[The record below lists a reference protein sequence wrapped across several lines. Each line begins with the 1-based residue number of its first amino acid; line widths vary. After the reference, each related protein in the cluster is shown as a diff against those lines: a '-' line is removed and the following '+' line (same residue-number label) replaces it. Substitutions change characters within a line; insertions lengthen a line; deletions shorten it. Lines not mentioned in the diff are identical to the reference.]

1 MGGLCS
7 KEGVMDAPPPAA
19 IALAPAPGTL
29 QKAHSQSLKELI
41 TLTAK
46 EGDGNDDAPAAVHAL
61 IPRAASDAKA
71 KAGGAIAPAPEKTA
85 GKKEAAE
92 KTAPA
97 PPIVVITSSSLS
109 KSYSTA
115 GVPTHHR
122 RATVDI
128 NVGGGGEDPGATT
141 TTTQQVISSVPQG
154 FSGEHVIAGWPS
166 WLTSVAGEVVEGWL
180 PRRADT
186 FERLDKIGQ
195 GTYSNVYKARDLQTG
210 KIVALKRVRFVNMD
224 PESVRFMAREIHILR
239 RLDHPNVIKL
249 EGIVTSRLSHS
260 LYLVFE
266 YMEHDLAGL
275 AALSGQ
281 RFTEPQVKCLMAQ
294 LLDGLRHC
302 HSRGV
307 LHRDI
312 KGSNLLVGG
321 DGVLRIADFG
331 LATFFDADRPHPMT
345 SRVVTLWYRPP
356 ELLLG
361 ATEYGVAVDL
371 WSAGCILAELLAGKP
386 IMPGQTEI
394 EQLHKIFKLCGSPSE
409 EYWAKA
415 RLPDVTLFKPQRPY
429 RRKIAETFRE
439 FPPAGLA
446 LLDTLLDIEP
456 LARGTAASALESDF
470 FRTKPLA
477 CDPGSLPKYPP
488 SKEYDAKLRGQEA
501 ATRQNTSTI
510 GGKGSVS
517 IRPGRDDGKA
527 GPTQDAI
534 ADYQRRHHGRANQKS
549 TSHHYSSQEDSVPGF
564 RIEPVAAGR
573 AGPASMQAAA
583 GFGSTWY
590 RSDQR
595 GGVVV
600 PRASSSVRASSHSHL
615 TSQRSYAQSR
625 GTDLHPS
632 SSAARNAN
640 SRYNRLDV
648 AEPATAAIGRPGS
661 SHHKDLAMRD
671 TSTGFGAKNKRIHY
685 SGPLM
690 PPGGNM
696 EDMLKEHERQIQQ
709 AVRKARVEK
718 ERTNRHHY

>member
-7 KEGVMDAPPPAA
+7 RESVVDAAPAGGGYGYSNGPPP
-19 IALAPAPGTL
+19 PL
-29 QKAHSQSLKELI
+29 QKAPSQSLKQLI
-41 TLTAK
+41 TIAAK
-46 EGDGNDDAPAAVHAL
+46 EDDAAVVHAV
-61 IPRAASDAKA
+61 IARTESNAKA
-71 KAGGAIAPAPEKTA
+71 KA
-85 GKKEAAE
+85 
-92 KTAPA
+92 A
-97 PPIVVITSSSLS
+97 PPPKEKAAPPVVVITSLS

-115 GVPTHHR
+115 GAPTHHR
-122 RATVDI
+122 RTTTVDI
-128 NVGGGGEDPGATT
+128 SNHHNAAAAAADHGT
-141 TTTQQVISSVPQG
+141 QVISSVPQG

-166 WLTSVAGEVVEGWL
+166 WLTSVAGEIVEGWL

-224 PESVRFMAREIHILR
+224 PESVRFMAREIHVLR

-275 AALSGQ
+275 AALPGQ
-281 RFTEPQVKCLMAQ
+281 RFTEPQVKCFMAQ
-294 LLDGLRHC
+294 LLEGLRHC

-312 KGSNLLVGG
+312 KGSNLLI
-321 DGVLRIADFG
+321 DDNGVLRIADFG
-331 LATFFDADRPHPMT
+331 LATFFDPGRRQPMT

-371 WSAGCILAELLAGKP
+371 WSTGCILAELLAGKP

-415 RLPDVTLFKPQRPY
+415 KLPDVTLFKPQRPY
-429 RRKIAETFRE
+429 RRRIAETFKD
-439 FPPAGLA
+439 FPPTALS
-446 LLDTLLDIEP
+446 LLDTLLAIEP
-456 LARGTAASALESDF
+456 SDRGTAASALDSEF
-470 FRTKPLA
+470 FKTKPLA
-477 CDPGSLPKYPP
+477 CDPASLPKYPP

-501 ATRQNTSTI
+501 ARQNAAAV
-510 GGKGSVS
+510 GGKSSLS
-517 IRPGRDDGKA
+517 IKPARDEAKA
-527 GPTQDAI
+527 APAKDAI
-534 ADYQRRHHGRANQKS
+534 AADHQRRQMRANPKS
-549 TSHHYSSQEDSVPGF
+549 VSHHYSSLEDSVPGF
-564 RIEPVAAGR
+564 RIESSGAAGR
-573 AGPASMQAAA
+573 GPATMQTA

-595 GGVVV
+595 AVS
-600 PRASSSVRASSHSHL
+600 RAASSVRAPHL
-615 TSQRSYAQSR
+615 TSQQSYVQSR

-648 AEPATAAIGRPGS
+648 AEPATAIDRPGS
-661 SHHKDLAMRD
+661 TNKKDLDPRD
-671 TSTGFGAKNKRIHY
+671 TAAGFGGGRMKRIHY

-696 EDMLKEHERQIQQ
+696 EDMLREHERQIQQ

-718 ERTNRHHY
+718 EKTQTRHHY

>member
-7 KEGVMDAPPPAA
+7 KEGVVEAPPAA
-19 IALAPAPGTL
+19 PHPVAQL
-29 QKAHSQSLKELI
+29 QKASSQSLKQLI

-46 EGDGNDDAPAAVHAL
+46 EEDAAVVHAV
-61 IPRAASDAKA
+61 IARTESNAKDNGGIDALA
-71 KAGGAIAPAPEKTA
+71 LA
-85 GKKEAAE
+85 KEAVE
-92 KTAPA
+92 KTAP
-97 PPIVVITSSSLS
+97 PVVVITSLS

-115 GVPTHHR
+115 GAPMHHR
-122 RATVDI
+122 CAALDI
-128 NVGGGGEDPGATT
+128 GGNNNNAAADCGAHA
-141 TTTQQVISSVPQG
+141 QAQVISSVPQG

-166 WLTSVAGEVVEGWL
+166 WLTSVAGEIVEGWL

-195 GTYSNVYKARDLQTG
+195 GTYSNVYKARDLQIG

-281 RFTEPQVKCLMAQ
+281 RFTEPQVKCFMRQILE
-294 LLDGLRHC
+294 GLRHC
-302 HSRGV
+302 HARGV

-312 KGSNLLVGG
+312 KGSNLLIG
-321 DGVLRIADFG
+321 DNGVLRIADFG
-331 LATFFDADRPHPMT
+331 LATFFDPGKTQPMT

-371 WSAGCILAELLAGKP
+371 WSTGCILAELLAGKP

-409 EYWAKA
+409 DYWAKA
-415 RLPDVTLFKPQRPY
+415 KLPDVTLFKPQRPY
-429 RRKIAETFRE
+429 RRKIAETFKD
-439 FPPAGLA
+439 FPPTALA
-446 LLDTLLDIEP
+446 LLDTLLAIEP
-456 LARGTAASALESDF
+456 SARGTVASALDSEF

-477 CDPGSLPKYPP
+477 CDPASLPKYPP
-488 SKEYDAKLRGQEA
+488 CKEYDAKLRGQEA
-501 ATRQNTSTI
+501 SRQNTAGI

-517 IRPGRDDGKA
+517 VQPGRDDAKGA
-527 GPTQDAI
+527 APAQDVAI
-534 ADYQRRHHGRANQKS
+534 ADYQRRQARANQKS
-549 TSHHYSSQEDSVPGF
+549 TSHHYSSLEDSVPGF
-564 RIEPVAAGR
+564 RIEPPAVAVR
-573 AGPASMQAAA
+573 GPATLQSGG

-590 RSDQR
+590 NRSDQR
-595 GGVVV
+595 AVS
-600 PRASSSVRASSHSHL
+600 RASSSVRASASHL

-632 SSAARNAN
+632 SSASTNAN

-648 AEPATAAIGRPGS
+648 AEPANAVGRPGS
-661 SHHKDLAMRD
+661 SHQKDLGMRD
-671 TSTGFGAKNKRIHY
+671 ASVGFGGRNKRIHY

-696 EDMLKEHERQIQQ
+696 EDMLKEHEKQIQQ

-718 ERTNRHHY
+718 EKTNRHYY

>member
-1 MGGLCS
+1 MIG
-7 KEGVMDAPPPAA
+7 
-19 IALAPAPGTL
+19 
-29 QKAHSQSLKELI
+29 
-41 TLTAK
+41 
-46 EGDGNDDAPAAVHAL
+46 
-61 IPRAASDAKA
+61 
-71 KAGGAIAPAPEKTA
+71 AGG
-85 GKKEAAE
+85 
-92 KTAPA
+92 
-97 PPIVVITSSSLS
+97 
-109 KSYSTA
+109 
-115 GVPTHHR
+115 
-122 RATVDI
+122 
-128 NVGGGGEDPGATT
+128 NGGGGVA
-141 TTTQQVISSVPQG
+141 QLVISSMPQG

-166 WLTSVAGEVVEGWL
+166 WLTSVAGEIVEGWL

-195 GTYSNVYKARDLQTG
+195 GTYSNVYKARDLESG

-275 AALSGQ
+275 AALPGQ
-281 RFTEPQVKCLMAQ
+281 RFTEPQVKCFMSQILE
-294 LLDGLRHC
+294 GLRHC
-302 HSRGV
+302 HARGV

-312 KGSNLLVGG
+312 KGSNLLI
-321 DGVLRIADFG
+321 DDNGVLRIADFG
-331 LATFFDADRPHPMT
+331 LATFFDPNRRQPMT

-361 ATEYGVAVDL
+361 ATEYGVAVDM
-371 WSAGCILAELLAGKP
+371 WSTGCILAELLAGKP

-409 EYWAKA
+409 DYWAKA
-415 RLPDVTLFKPQRPY
+415 KLPDVTLFKPQRPY
-429 RRKIAETFRE
+429 RRKIAETFKD
-439 FPPAGLA
+439 FSPTALA
-446 LLDTLLDIEP
+446 LLDTLLAIEP
-456 LARGTAASALESDF
+456 SARGTAASALDSEF

-477 CDPGSLPKYPP
+477 CDPASLPKYPP

-501 ATRQNTSTI
+501 SRQNTTAI
-510 GGKGSVS
+510 GGKGSMS
-517 IRPGRDDGKA
+517 IKPGRDDAKA
-527 GPTQDAI
+527 APAQDAM
-534 ADYQRRHHGRANQKS
+534 ADRQRRQARTNQKS

-564 RIEPVAAGR
+564 RMEPPAVGR
-573 AGPASMQAAA
+573 GPATMQTA

-590 RSDQR
+590 RSDQKSVSR
-595 GGVVV
+595 T
-600 PRASSSVRASSHSHL
+600 SSSVRVSHL
-615 TSQRSYAQSR
+615 TSQRSGRSR

-640 SRYNRLDV
+640 SKYNRLDV
-648 AEPATAAIGRPGS
+648 AEPANTIDQPGS
-661 SHHKDLAMRD
+661 SHKKDVGMRD
-671 TSTGFGAKNKRIHY
+671 TSSGFGAKNKRIHY

-696 EDMLKEHERQIQQ
+696 EDMLREHERQIQE

-718 ERTNRHHY
+718 EKTNRHHY

>member
-7 KEGVMDAPPPAA
+7 KEGVMDAPPAA
-19 IALAPAPGTL
+19 AAPITL
-29 QKAHSQSLKELI
+29 QKAPSQSLKQLI

-46 EGDGNDDAPAAVHAL
+46 EDDAPAVRAV
-61 IPRAASDAKA
+61 ISRTASDAKVKA
-71 KAGGAIAPAPEKTA
+71 AGGGAAAAIAPAGKT
-85 GKKEAAE
+85 ESVE
-92 KTAPA
+92 KTAP
-97 PPIVVITSSSLS
+97 PVVVITSSLS

-122 RATVDI
+122 RATLDI
-128 NVGGGGEDPGATT
+128 NGGGGDPGATA
-141 TTTQQVISSVPQG
+141 QQVISSVPQG

-224 PESVRFMAREIHILR
+224 PDSVRFMAREIHILR

-281 RFTEPQVKCLMAQ
+281 RFTEPQVKCLMSQ
-294 LLDGLRHC
+294 ILEGLRHC
-302 HSRGV
+302 HARGV

-321 DGVLRIADFG
+321 DGVLKIADFG
-331 LATFFDADRPHPMT
+331 LATFFDPDHTQPMT

-446 LLDTLLDIEP
+446 LLDTLLAIEP
-456 LARGTAASALESDF
+456 SARGTAASALDSDF
-470 FRTKPLA
+470 FWTKPLA
-477 CDPGSLPKYPP
+477 CDPASLPKYPP
-488 SKEYDAKLRGQEA
+488 SKEYDAKLRGQQEA
-501 ATRQNTSTI
+501 NRQNATSI

-517 IRPGRDDGKA
+517 IKPGRDDAKA
-527 GPTQDAI
+527 GPTHDAI

-564 RIEPVAAGR
+564 RIEPPPPVVAGAGR
-573 AGPASMQAAA
+573 GGPASMQAAG

-590 RSDQR
+590 RSDHR
-595 GGVVV
+595 GGVV
-600 PRASSSVRASSHSHL
+600 PRASSSVRASSHL

-648 AEPATAAIGRPGS
+648 AEPATAIGRPGS
-661 SHHKDLAMRD
+661 SHQKDLAMRD
-671 TSTGFGAKNKRIHY
+671 TSTGFGGKKRIHY

-696 EDMLKEHERQIQQ
+696 DDMLKEHERQIQQ
-709 AVRKARVEK
+709 AVRKSRVEK

>member
-7 KEGVMDAPPPAA
+7 KEGVAEAPPHAP
-19 IALAPAPGTL
+19 APAPGLL
-29 QKAHSQSLKELI
+29 QKAPSQSLKELI
-41 TLTAK
+41 TLVAK
-46 EGDGNDDAPAAVHAL
+46 DEDAPAVHAAMS
-61 IPRAASDAKA
+61 RTVSNAKAMA
-71 KAGGAIAPAPEKTA
+71 KAGSNAGGGAAIAPAPAA
-85 GKKEAAE
+85 GKKEAVE

-97 PPIVVITSSSLS
+97 VVVITSLS

-115 GVPTHHR
+115 GAPTHHR
-122 RATVDI
+122 RDTADA
-128 NVGGGGEDPGATT
+128 NGGAADHDGAY
-141 TTTQQVISSVPQG
+141 QVISSVPQG
-154 FSGEHVIAGWPS
+154 FSGENVIAGWPS
-166 WLTSVAGEVVEGWL
+166 WLTSVAGEVVHGWL

-281 RFTEPQVKCLMAQ
+281 RFTEPQVKCFMGQILE
-294 LLDGLRHC
+294 GLRHC
-302 HSRGV
+302 HARGV

-312 KGSNLLVGG
+312 KGSNLLI
-321 DGVLRIADFG
+321 DDRGVLRIADFG
-331 LATFFDADRPHPMT
+331 LATTFDPAKSQPMT

-371 WSAGCILAELLAGKP
+371 WSTGCILAELLAGKP

-409 EYWAKA
+409 DYWAKA
-415 RLPDVTLFKPQRPY
+415 KLPDVTLFKPQRPY
-429 RRKIAETFRE
+429 RRKIAETFKDFAPTALE
-439 FPPAGLA
+439 
-446 LLDTLLDIEP
+446 LLDTLLAIEP
-456 LARGTAASALESDF
+456 SARGTAASALDSEY

-477 CDPGSLPKYPP
+477 CDPASLPKFPP
-488 SKEYDAKLRGQEA
+488 CKEYDAKLRGQA
-501 ATRQNTSTI
+501 ASRQNATAI

-517 IRPGRDDGKA
+517 IKPGRDYAKA
-527 GPTQDAI
+527 APAQDAI
-534 ADYQRRHHGRANQKS
+534 ADYQRRHARANQKS

-564 RIEPVAAGR
+564 RIEPPPAVAGR
-573 AGPASMQAAA
+573 GPAAMQTA

-590 RSDQR
+590 RNDQR
-595 GGVVV
+595 GV
-600 PRASSSVRASSHSHL
+600 PRTSSSVRASTL
-615 TSQRSYAQSR
+615 TSQRSYAPSR

-640 SRYNRLDV
+640 PRYNRLDV
-648 AEPATAAIGRPGS
+648 AEPANAVGRPGS
-661 SHHKDLAMRD
+661 SHQKDLGVRD
-671 TSTGFGAKNKRIHY
+671 TSAGFGGKNKRIHY

-718 ERTNRHHY
+718 EKTNRHHY

>member
-7 KEGVMDAPPPAA
+7 KEGVVDAPPA
-19 IALAPAPGTL
+19 APAPGPL
-29 QKAHSQSLKELI
+29 QKAPSQSLKQLI
-41 TLTAK
+41 TLAAK
-46 EGDGNDDAPAAVHAL
+46 EEDAPVVHAV
-61 IPRAASDAKA
+61 ISRTAPNSNAKA
-71 KAGGAIAPAPEKTA
+71 SNGNANGGAAIAPAPA
-85 GKKEAAE
+85 PAAAKEAVE
-92 KTAPA
+92 KTAP
-97 PPIVVITSSSLS
+97 PVVVITSSLS

-115 GVPTHHR
+115 GAPTHHR

-128 NVGGGGEDPGATT
+128 GGNNNNNGG
-141 TTTQQVISSVPQG
+141 
-154 FSGEHVIAGWPS
+154 
-166 WLTSVAGEVVEGWL
+166 VAG
-180 PRRADT
+180 ADHGT
-186 FERLDKIGQ
+186 QHQIGQ
-195 GTYSNVYKARDLQTG
+195 GTYSNVYKARDLQSG

-224 PESVRFMAREIHILR
+224 PESVRFMAREIAILR

-281 RFTEPQVKCLMAQ
+281 RFTEPQVKCFMAQ
-294 LLDGLRHC
+294 ILEGLRHC
-302 HSRGV
+302 HARGV

-312 KGSNLLVGG
+312 KGSNLLIDDNGQ
-321 DGVLRIADFG
+321 LRIADFG
-331 LATFFDADRPHPMT
+331 LATFFDPAKRQPMT

-371 WSAGCILAELLAGKP
+371 WSTGCILAELLAGKP

-409 EYWAKA
+409 DYWAKA
-415 RLPDVTLFKPQRPY
+415 KLPDVTLFKPQRPY
-429 RRKIAETFRE
+429 RRKIAETFKD
-439 FPPAGLA
+439 FPPTALE
-446 LLDTLLDIEP
+446 LLDTLLAIEP
-456 LARGTAASALESDF
+456 SARGTAASALDSQF

-477 CDPGSLPKYPP
+477 CDPASLPKYPP
-488 SKEYDAKLRGQEA
+488 CKEYDAKLRGQEA
-501 ATRQNTSTI
+501 SRQNTTAI
-510 GGKGSVS
+510 VGKGSVS
-517 IRPGRDDGKA
+517 VKPGRDDAKA
-527 GPTQDAI
+527 APAQDAI
-534 ADYQRRHHGRANQKS
+534 TDYQRRHARANQKS

-564 RIEPVAAGR
+564 RIEPPPGAAGR
-573 AGPASMQAAA
+573 GPATMQTA

-590 RSDQR
+590 RNEQR
-595 GGVVV
+595 GV
-600 PRASSSVRASSHSHL
+600 PRTSSSVRASQL
-615 TSQRSYAQSR
+615 TSQRSYVPSR

-632 SSAARNAN
+632 TSAARNAN

-648 AEPATAAIGRPGS
+648 AEPGNAVGRPGS
-661 SHHKDLAMRD
+661 SHQKDLGMRD
-671 TSTGFGAKNKRIHY
+671 TSAGFGGKNKRIHY

-718 ERTNRHHY
+718 EKTNRHHY

>member
-7 KEGVMDAPPPAA
+7 KEGVMDAPPAA
-19 IALAPAPGTL
+19 ALAPAPGTL

-46 EGDGNDDAPAAVHAL
+46 DDDAPAVHAVISL
-61 IPRAASDAKA
+61 AASDAKA
-71 KAGGAIAPAPEKTA
+71 KAPGGGTAVIAAAPAAAST
-85 GKKEAAE
+85 KEAAE
-92 KTAPA
+92 KTAP
-97 PPIVVITSSSLS
+97 PVVVITTSSLS

-115 GVPTHHR
+115 GAPTHHR

-128 NVGGGGEDPGATT
+128 NVGGGGDPGSTAH
-141 TTTQQVISSVPQG
+141 QVISSVPQG
-154 FSGEHVIAGWPS
+154 FSGEHVIAGWPF

-224 PESVRFMAREIHILR
+224 PDSVRFMAREIHILR
-239 RLDHPNVIKL
+239 QLDHPNVIKL

-281 RFTEPQVKCLMAQ
+281 RFTEPQVKCLMSQ
-294 LLDGLRHC
+294 ILEGLRHC
-302 HSRGV
+302 HARGV

-312 KGSNLLVGG
+312 KGSNLLVGN
-321 DGVLRIADFG
+321 DGVLKIADFG
-331 LATFFDADRPHPMT
+331 LATFFDPNHPQPMT

-429 RRKIAETFRE
+429 RRKIAETFRD

-446 LLDTLLDIEP
+446 LLDTLLAIEP
-456 LARGTAASALESDF
+456 SARGTAASALDSDF

-477 CDPGSLPKYPP
+477 CDPASLPKYPP
-488 SKEYDAKLRGQEA
+488 SKEYDAKLRGQQE
-501 ATRQNTSTI
+501 ATRQNATSI

-517 IRPGRDDGKA
+517 TKPGRDDAKA
-527 GPTQDAI
+527 GRTHDAI

-564 RIEPVAAGR
+564 RIEPPPPVVAGAGR
-573 AGPASMQAAA
+573 GGPASMQAAA

-590 RSDQR
+590 HRSDQR
-595 GGVVV
+595 GGVV
-600 PRASSSVRASSHSHL
+600 PRASSSVRASSHL

-648 AEPATAAIGRPGS
+648 AEPATAIGRPGS
-661 SHHKDLAMRD
+661 SHQKDLSMRD
-671 TSTGFGAKNKRIHY
+671 TSTGFGGKNKRIHY

-696 EDMLKEHERQIQQ
+696 DDMLKEHERQIQQ
-709 AVRKARVEK
+709 AVRKSRVEK

>member
-7 KEGVMDAPPPAA
+7 KEGVVEAPPHPAV
-19 IALAPAPGTL
+19 GQL
-29 QKAHSQSLKELI
+29 QKAPSQSLKQLI

-46 EGDGNDDAPAAVHAL
+46 EEDAGAAK
-61 IPRAASDAKA
+61 AASKEH
-71 KAGGAIAPAPEKTA
+71 PAV
-85 GKKEAAE
+85 E
-92 KTAPA
+92 KTAP
-97 PPIVVITSSSLS
+97 PVVVITALS

-115 GVPTHHR
+115 GAPTHHR
-122 RATVDI
+122 CATQ
-128 NVGGGGEDPGATT
+128 EA
-141 TTTQQVISSVPQG
+141 VISSVPQG

-195 GTYSNVYKARDLQTG
+195 GTYSNVYKARDLQSG

-281 RFTEPQVKCLMAQ
+281 RFTEPQVKCFMAQ
-294 LLDGLRHC
+294 MLEGLRHC
-302 HSRGV
+302 HARGV

-312 KGSNLLVGG
+312 KGSNLLIDG

-331 LATFFDADRPHPMT
+331 LATFFDPGKRQPMT

-409 EYWAKA
+409 DYWAKA
-415 RLPDVTLFKPQRPY
+415 KLPDVTLFKPQRPY
-429 RRKIAETFRE
+429 RRKIAETFKD
-439 FPPAGLA
+439 FSPTALA
-446 LLDTLLDIEP
+446 LLDTLLAIEP
-456 LARGTAASALESDF
+456 SARGTAASALDGEF

-477 CDPGSLPKYPP
+477 CDPASLPKYPP
-488 SKEYDAKLRGQEA
+488 CKEYDAKIRGQEA
-501 ATRQNTSTI
+501 SRQNTTAM
-510 GGKGSVS
+510 GGKGSMSVK
-517 IRPGRDDGKA
+517 PARDGAKA
-527 GPTQDAI
+527 APAAAV
-534 ADYQRRHHGRANQKS
+534 ADYQRRQARTNQKS

-564 RIEPVAAGR
+564 RIEPRG
-573 AGPASMQAAA
+573 GPATMQTA

-590 RSDQR
+590 RSDLQR
-595 GGVVV
+595 GAV
-600 PRASSSVRASSHSHL
+600 PRTSSSVRAP
-615 TSQRSYAQSR
+615 SQRSYAQAR
-625 GTDLHPS
+625 GTDLHPTA
-632 SSAARNAN
+632 SAARNAN

-648 AEPATAAIGRPGS
+648 AEPASAVGRPGS
-661 SHHKDLAMRD
+661 SHQKDLDMRD
-671 TSTGFGAKNKRIHY
+671 TSAGFGGRNKRIHY
-685 SGPLM
+685 SGPLV

-718 ERTNRHHY
+718 EKTNRHHY

>member
-7 KEGVMDAPPPAA
+7 KESVMDAPPAGPGPGPIPAQM
-19 IALAPAPGTL
+19 L
-29 QKAHSQSLKELI
+29 QKSQSQSLKELI
-41 TLTAK
+41 TLAAK
-46 EGDGNDDAPAAVHAL
+46 EDDAPLVHAV
-61 IPRAASDAKA
+61 ISRTSSNAKPTKPTSNVVTANDGDAA
-71 KAGGAIAPAPEKTA
+71 APAATT
-85 GKKEAAE
+85 KEAVE
-92 KTAPA
+92 KTAP
-97 PPIVVITSSSLS
+97 PVVVITSSSSLS
-109 KSYSTA
+109 KSYSIA
-115 GVPTHHR
+115 GAPTHHR
-122 RATVDI
+122 RATVDV
-128 NVGGGGEDPGATT
+128 NGGGGAADHGVP
-141 TTTQQVISSVPQG
+141 VISSVPQG

-166 WLTSVAGEVVEGWL
+166 WLTSVAGEIVEGWL

-281 RFTEPQVKCLMAQ
+281 RFTEPQVKCFMAQ
-294 LLDGLRHC
+294 ILEGLRHC
-302 HSRGV
+302 HARGV

-312 KGSNLLVGG
+312 KGSNLLI
-321 DGVLRIADFG
+321 DDNGVLRIADFG
-331 LATFFDADRPHPMT
+331 LATFFDPAKRQPMT

-371 WSAGCILAELLAGKP
+371 WSTGCILAELLAGKP

-409 EYWAKA
+409 DYWAEAK
-415 RLPDVTLFKPQRPY
+415 LPDVTLFKPQRPY
-429 RRKIAETFRE
+429 RRKIAETFKD
-439 FPPAGLA
+439 FPPTALA
-446 LLDTLLDIEP
+446 LLDTLLAIEP
-456 LARGTAASALESDF
+456 SARGTAASALDSEF

-477 CDPGSLPKYPP
+477 CDPASLPKYPP

-501 ATRQNTSTI
+501 SRQNTTAV
-510 GGKGSVS
+510 GGKGSAS
-517 IRPGRDDGKA
+517 SKPGRDDTKA
-527 GPTQDAI
+527 TQAQDAI
-534 ADYQRRHHGRANQKS
+534 ADYQRRHARTNQKS

-564 RIEPVAAGR
+564 RIEPPPAVTGR
-573 AGPASMQAAA
+573 GPATMQTA

-590 RSDQR
+590 RNDQR
-595 GGVVV
+595 GV
-600 PRASSSVRASSHSHL
+600 PRTSSSVRASQL
-615 TSQRSYAQSR
+615 TSQRSYAHSR
-625 GTDLHPS
+625 GTDLHPT

-648 AEPATAAIGRPGS
+648 AEPATAVVRPGS
-661 SHHKDLAMRD
+661 SHQKDLGMRD
-671 TSTGFGAKNKRIHY
+671 TSAGFGAKNKRIHY
-685 SGPLM
+685 SGPLV

-718 ERTNRHHY
+718 EKTNRHHY

>member
-19 IALAPAPGTL
+19 APITL

-46 EGDGNDDAPAAVHAL
+46 EDDAPAAVHAV
-61 IPRAASDAKA
+61 ISRAASDAKA
-71 KAGGAIAPAPEKTA
+71 KAKAGGNAVIAPAPAPAPA
-85 GKKEAAE
+85 GKTEAVE
-92 KTAPA
+92 KTAP
-97 PPIVVITSSSLS
+97 PVVVITSSLS

-122 RATVDI
+122 RDTVDI
-128 NVGGGGEDPGATT
+128 NVGVGVGGRDPGATT
-141 TTTQQVISSVPQG
+141 QQQVISNVPQG

-294 LLDGLRHC
+294 LLEGLRHC
-302 HSRGV
+302 HARGV

-321 DGVLRIADFG
+321 DGVLKIADFG
-331 LATFFDADRPHPMT
+331 LATFFDPDHPQPMT

-429 RRKIAETFRE
+429 RRKIAEAFRE

-446 LLDTLLDIEP
+446 LLDTLLAIEP
-456 LARGTAASALESDF
+456 SARGTAASALDSEF

-477 CDPGSLPKYPP
+477 CDPASLPKYPP

-501 ATRQNTSTI
+501 TRQNTAGI

-517 IRPGRDDGKA
+517 TKPGRDDAKA
-527 GPTQDAI
+527 GPNQDAI

-564 RIEPVAAGR
+564 RIEPPPPVVGAAGR
-573 AGPASMQAAA
+573 AGGPASMQAAG

-600 PRASSSVRASSHSHL
+600 PRASSSVRASSHL

-648 AEPATAAIGRPGS
+648 AEPATAIGRPGS
-661 SHHKDLAMRD
+661 SHQKDLSMRD
-671 TSTGFGAKNKRIHY
+671 TSTGFGGKNKRIHY

-709 AVRKARVEK
+709 AVRKSRVEK

>member
-1 MGGLCS
+1 M
-7 KEGVMDAPPPAA
+7 
-19 IALAPAPGTL
+19 
-29 QKAHSQSLKELI
+29 
-41 TLTAK
+41 
-46 EGDGNDDAPAAVHAL
+46 
-61 IPRAASDAKA
+61 
-71 KAGGAIAPAPEKTA
+71 
-85 GKKEAAE
+85 
-92 KTAPA
+92 
-97 PPIVVITSSSLS
+97 
-109 KSYSTA
+109 
-115 GVPTHHR
+115 
-122 RATVDI
+122 
-128 NVGGGGEDPGATT
+128 
-141 TTTQQVISSVPQG
+141 PQG

-166 WLTSVAGEVVEGWL
+166 WLTSVAGEIVEGWL

-195 GTYSNVYKARDLQTG
+195 GTYSNVYKARDLETG

-239 RLDHPNVIKL
+239 RLDHPNVIRL

-275 AALSGQ
+275 AALPGQ
-281 RFTEPQVKCLMAQ
+281 RFTEPQVKCFMSQILE
-294 LLDGLRHC
+294 GLRHC
-302 HSRGV
+302 HARGV

-312 KGSNLLVGG
+312 KGSNLLI
-321 DGVLRIADFG
+321 DDNGVLRIADFG
-331 LATFFDADRPHPMT
+331 LATFFDPNRRQPMT

-371 WSAGCILAELLAGKP
+371 WSTGCILAELLAGKP

-409 EYWAKA
+409 DYWAKA
-415 RLPDVTLFKPQRPY
+415 KLPDVTLFKPQRPY
-429 RRKIAETFRE
+429 RRKIAETFKD
-439 FPPAGLA
+439 FSPTALA
-446 LLDTLLDIEP
+446 LLDKLLAIEP
-456 LARGTAASALESDF
+456 SARGTAASALDTQF

-477 CDPGSLPKYPP
+477 CDPASLPKYPP
-488 SKEYDAKLRGQEA
+488 SKEYDAKLRGQQEA
-501 ATRQNTSTI
+501 SSRQNANAI
-510 GGKGSVS
+510 GGKGSLS
-517 IRPGRDDGKA
+517 IKPGRDDKA
-527 GPTQDAI
+527 VAAATNA
-534 ADYQRRHHGRANQKS
+534 AEQRRRQVRANQKS

-564 RIEPVAAGR
+564 RIEPPATMQTAG
-573 AGPASMQAAA
+573 G

-590 RSDQR
+590 GRNETH
-595 GGVVV
+595 
-600 PRASSSVRASSHSHL
+600 RAAVSRTSSSVRVSHQASS
-615 TSQRSYAQSR
+615 QRSR

-648 AEPATAAIGRPGS
+648 AEPANAMDRPGS
-661 SHHKDLAMRD
+661 SHNKDGGMRD
-671 TSTGFGAKNKRIHY
+671 RDASSAGFGAKNKRIHY

-696 EDMLKEHERQIQQ
+696 EDMLREHERQIQE

>member
-19 IALAPAPGTL
+19 APITL
-29 QKAHSQSLKELI
+29 QKAHSQSLKQLI

-46 EGDGNDDAPAAVHAL
+46 EDDAPAAVHAV
-61 IPRAASDAKA
+61 ISRTASDAKA
-71 KAGGAIAPAPEKTA
+71 KAGGNAVIAPAPVLAGNKT
-85 GKKEAAE
+85 ETVE
-92 KTAPA
+92 KTAP
-97 PPIVVITSSSLS
+97 PVVVITSSLS

-122 RATVDI
+122 RDTVDI
-128 NVGGGGEDPGATT
+128 NVGVGRD
-141 TTTQQVISSVPQG
+141 
-154 FSGEHVIAGWPS
+154 
-166 WLTSVAGEVVEGWL
+166 
-180 PRRADT
+180 PRRDGAAAGDLQRAAGVLRRARHRRVALLAHLRRRRGRRGLAAT
-186 FERLDKIGQ
+186 SRRHVRAPGQIGQ

-281 RFTEPQVKCLMAQ
+281 RFTEPQVKCLMTQ
-294 LLDGLRHC
+294 LLGGLRHC
-302 HSRGV
+302 HARGV

-321 DGVLRIADFG
+321 DGVLKIADFG
-331 LATFFDADRPHPMT
+331 LATFFDPDHPQPMT

-446 LLDTLLDIEP
+446 LLDTLLAIEP
-456 LARGTAASALESDF
+456 SARGTAASALDGEF
-470 FRTKPLA
+470 FRTEPLA
-477 CDPGSLPKYPP
+477 CDPASLPKYPP

-501 ATRQNTSTI
+501 SRQNTAGI

-517 IRPGRDDGKA
+517 IKPGRDDGKA
-527 GPTQDAI
+527 GPNQDAI

-564 RIEPVAAGR
+564 RIEPPPPVVAGAGR
-573 AGPASMQAAA
+573 AGGPASMQAAG

-600 PRASSSVRASSHSHL
+600 PRASSSVRASSHL

-648 AEPATAAIGRPGS
+648 AEPATAIGRPGS
-661 SHHKDLAMRD
+661 SHQKDLSMRD
-671 TSTGFGAKNKRIHY
+671 TSAGFGGKNKRIHY

-709 AVRKARVEK
+709 AVRKSRVEK

>member
-7 KEGVMDAPPPAA
+7 KESVVDAPPHHPAV
-19 IALAPAPGTL
+19 GQQL
-29 QKAHSQSLKELI
+29 QKAPSQSLKQLI

-46 EGDGNDDAPAAVHAL
+46 EDEDAAAVFS
-61 IPRAASDAKA
+61 RTESNAKA
-71 KAGGAIAPAPEKTA
+71 KAGAAANKEHPAV
-85 GKKEAAE
+85 E
-92 KTAPA
+92 KTAP
-97 PPIVVITSSSLS
+97 PVVVIAALG

-115 GVPTHHR
+115 GAPTHHHR
-122 RATVDI
+122 CATQ
-128 NVGGGGEDPGATT
+128 P
-141 TTTQQVISSVPQG
+141 QVIISSVPQG

-195 GTYSNVYKARDLQTG
+195 GTYSNVYKARDLQSG

-224 PESVRFMAREIHILR
+224 PESVRFMAREIHVLR
-239 RLDHPNVIKL
+239 RLADHPNVIKL

-281 RFTEPQVKCLMAQ
+281 RFTEPQVKCFMAQ
-294 LLDGLRHC
+294 ILEGLRHC
-302 HSRGV
+302 HARGV

-312 KGSNLLVGG
+312 KGSNLLV
-321 DGVLRIADFG
+321 DGNGVVRIADFG
-331 LATFFDADRPHPMT
+331 LATFFDPGKAQPMT

-361 ATEYGVAVDL
+361 ATEYGIAVDL

-409 EYWAKA
+409 DYWAKA
-415 RLPDVTLFKPQRPY
+415 KLPDVTLFKPQRPY
-429 RRKIAETFRE
+429 RRKIAETFKD
-439 FPPAGLA
+439 FSPTALA
-446 LLDTLLDIEP
+446 LLDTLLAIEP
-456 LARGTAASALESDF
+456 SARGTAASALDSEF

-477 CDPGSLPKYPP
+477 CDPASLPKYPP
-488 SKEYDAKLRGQEA
+488 CKEYDAKIRGQEA
-501 ATRQNTSTI
+501 SRQNTTAM
-510 GGKGSVS
+510 GGKGSMSVK
-517 IRPGRDDGKA
+517 PGRDDA
-527 GPTQDAI
+527 RAAAAHQQDAI
-534 ADYQRRHHGRANQKS
+534 ADYQRRQARTNQKS

-564 RIEPVAAGR
+564 RIEPPPAVAGR
-573 AGPASMQAAA
+573 GGPATMQTAA

-595 GGVVV
+595 GAV
-600 PRASSSVRASSHSHL
+600 PRTSSSVRASHL
-615 TSQRSYAQSR
+615 TSQRSYAHAR
-625 GTDLHPS
+625 GTDLHPTT
-632 SSAARNAN
+632 SAARNAN

-648 AEPATAAIGRPGS
+648 AEPASAVGRPGS
-661 SHHKDLAMRD
+661 SHQKDLAMRD
-671 TSTGFGAKNKRIHY
+671 TSAVSTRTMYQRPAEPFLTGFGGKNKRIHY
-685 SGPLM
+685 SGPLV

-718 ERTNRHHY
+718 EKTNRHHH